1 MLHQEARDESTT
13 GSLGKVY
20 LRPAY
25 RHALPAPAPVVI
37 PTTIHAREQAPEP
50 NRNLIDPGE
59 SESMYQSL
67 AVWNRYTAPDTT
79 ILIIVPH

>member
-1 MLHQEARDESTT
+1 MRARPVRSERYTFVPRIAT
-13 GSLGKVY
+13 HCL
-20 LRPAY
+20 
-25 RHALPAPAPVVI
+25 LPPPVVI

-79 ILIIVPH
+79 ILITVPH